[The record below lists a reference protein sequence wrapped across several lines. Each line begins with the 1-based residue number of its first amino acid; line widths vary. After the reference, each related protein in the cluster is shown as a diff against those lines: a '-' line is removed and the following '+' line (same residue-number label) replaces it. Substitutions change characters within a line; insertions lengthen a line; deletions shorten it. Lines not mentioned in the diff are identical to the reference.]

1 MSDHDRALTM
11 IEFRR

>member
-11 IEFRR
+11 IEFRW